1 MTGPFRSPEPP
12 SRRTFLARTGAVTL
26 AAVPA
31 TGFLAACAQPTELTA
46 TGSGGQNTDA
56 FTTADIDWRAEQGTT
71 LTLGALQ
78 HPWITAI
85 RPHLGQ
91 FQRLTGINVRIQV
104 SGEEQYVAKMPITLA
119 GDSGTP
125 DVYMVWSYGQA
136 AESGWLEP
144 LDPYLADP
152 GLTDLSWYDQKD
164 IFASARDY
172 VRRPDGTSLG
182 TAITAE
188 AQVTFYR
195 GDVVTSPESLTTF
208 DGLHEAA
215 RKAAKSGKTPAGI
228 ALRGKPTADAVAWP
242 AAGYVFSYGGYLI
255 DPDGALALDSPQAV
269 AGVQKY
275 ADIVRDACPKGVST
289 WSWLEITT
297 AMQQGQVAM
306 LQDSSNASSDL
317 RNKEKSRYPDLIR
330 AAAFPSHNGVS
341 KPNIFHWIM
350 GINRRSKQKRA
361 AWLFLQWATSRPGA
375 AQIAAS
381 GGTPPRISAWQDPRF
396 REAFGADAADA
407 ALHTLRRA
415 DSRPVTLAWMNPQ
428 WPAVGDAFA
437 RAVNSVFTS
446 GQSAQ
451 SALAEARRTL
461 KGVL

>member
-1 MTGPFRSPEPP
+1 MTGPVRPPEPP
-12 SRRTFLARTGAVTL
+12 SRRTFLARAGALSL
-26 AAVPA
+26 AAIPA
-31 TGFLAACAQPTELTA
+31 TGVLAACAQPTELTA
-46 TGSGGQNTDA
+46 TGPGGGSTDA
-56 FTTADIDWRAEQGTT
+56 FTAADLDWRSEAGTT

-91 FQRLTGINVRIQV
+91 FQRLTGITVRIQV

-119 GDSGTP
+119 GESGTP

-144 LDPYLADP
+144 LDGYLADRS
-152 GLTDLSWYDQKD
+152 LTDAGWYDQAD
-164 IFASARDY
+164 MFASARDY

-182 TAITAE
+182 IAITAE

-195 GDVVTSPESLTTF
+195 RDVISDPASLTTF

-215 RKAAKSGKTPAGI
+215 RRAAKSGKTAAGI

-242 AAGYVFSYGGYLI
+242 AAGYVFSHGGYLI
-255 DPDGALALDSPQAV
+255 DPDGRLALDSPQAV
-269 AGVQKY
+269 AGVQRY

-289 WSWLEITT
+289 WSWLEITN

-306 LQDSSNASSDL
+306 LQDSSNASTDL
-317 RNKEKSRYPDLIR
+317 RDKERSRYPELIR
-330 AAAFPSHNGVS
+330 AAPFPSHNGVS
-341 KPNIFHWIM
+341 KPNIYHWIM

-375 AQIAAS
+375 AQIASS
-381 GGTPPRISAWQDPRF
+381 GGTPPRISAWQDPGF
-396 REAFGADAADA
+396 RKAFGPDAADA
-407 ALHTLRRA
+407 ALRTLREA
-415 DSRPVTLAWMNPQ
+415 DSKPVTLAWMNPQ

-446 GQSAQ
+446 DRSAQ